1 MKKSKYHQLI
11 NYCELSVGFRAKLKV
26 FAHLHRGR
34 TVTQPRTG
42 TFQSCHRRFLTIQGI
57 VDVDYD

>member
-1 MKKSKYHQLI
+1 MKKSKYYQLVHHR
-11 NYCELSVGFRAKLKV
+11 ELSVGFRAKLKV
-26 FAHLHRGR
+26 FAHLHGGR
-34 TVTQPRTG
+34 TQPRTG